1 MKNFLFW
8 GENVESGKAKAGAVG
23 KNIEKGEVAEIGSE
37 EFRKCFIHGQGPEV
51 GFLFCE
57 VENAEGGDGFA
68 CGVPRNG
75 SG

>member
-1 MKNFLFW
+1 M
-8 GENVESGKAKAGAVG
+8 GENGEK
-23 KNIEKGEVAEIGSE
+23 IEASRVGSE
-37 EFRKCFIHGQGPEV
+37 ELGECFLDGQRPEV

-75 SG
+75 GGWSRHVAAAMGSELAVRKNG